1 MLTLHKSKLFKGTVV
16 SIRDYELEKAKQL
29 GGLVITHNGQTM
41 TIGLDRLNILEPVG
55 QLFKSKIG
63 GKDYRLVDIRFKADN
78 IDNRQKG
85 LFND

>member
-1 MLTLHKSKLFKGTVV
+1 MLTLHKSKLFKGTLV
-16 SIRDYELEKAKQL
+16 SIRDYELERAKQS

-41 TIGLDRLNILEPVG
+41 TLGMDRLMTLHPVG

-63 GKDYRLVDIRFKADN
+63 GRDYRLVDIKFKADN
-78 IDNRQKG
+78 IDDKQKG